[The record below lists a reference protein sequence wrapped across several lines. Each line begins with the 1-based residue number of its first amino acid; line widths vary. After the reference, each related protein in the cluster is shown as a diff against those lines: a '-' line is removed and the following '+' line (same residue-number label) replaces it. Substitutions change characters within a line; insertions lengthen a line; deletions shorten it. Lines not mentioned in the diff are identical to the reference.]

1 MAKNEDLISSQI
13 AARILRFDNVRF
25 YLVLLVSRWGGQFA
39 VSMLALLTV
48 VRGAGVMSGIF
59 LSLIGVVGVAFAP
72 VFEDFVKTFR
82 KMRVI
87 MFRGWL
93 RILAVPGS

>member
-1 MAKNEDLISSQI
+1 MKIGWRFRAAFLLAKNEDLISSQI

-59 LSLIGVVGVAFAP
+59 LSLSGLWAWRSRQSL
-72 VFEDFVKTFR
+72 KT
-82 KMRVI
+82 
-87 MFRGWL
+87 
-93 RILAVPGS
+93 S